1 METDTYSAK
10 TRLSR
15 LLDQVER
22 GEEVIIT
29 RRGKRIAR
37 LVRFEEIPPPRRPL
51 VTGMLRDKFPPLPA
65 DLGEGDDWQEL
76 MHIMHEGEPPRP

>member
-10 TRLSR
+10 THLSR

-37 LVRFEEIPPPRRPL
+37 LVRYEEVRRPRIMGL
-51 VTGMLRDKFPPLPA
+51 LAGQIPEAELDWNKHKDPEWQAMLDQIENKPI
-65 DLGEGDDWQEL
+65 G
-76 MHIMHEGEPPRP
+76 

>member
-10 TRLSR
+10 THLSR

-37 LVRFEEIPPPRRPL
+37 LVRYEEARKPRLLGQLAGRVPAAEL
-51 VTGMLRDKFPPLPA
+51 DWDKRRDPEWQAMLDRIEDKPI
-65 DLGEGDDWQEL
+65 G
-76 MHIMHEGEPPRP
+76 